1 MAQPCRRWRPAP
13 LLLGLSTAEKE
24 RPPAIRWPSTKASSR
39 AAAAANG
46 GVELRATKLP
56 LIGHILHLGLPNLIG
71 VPPHR
76 ILRHLSRRY
85 GAGGLLFL
93 KIGEIP
99 TVVVSSREAV
109 EEVMKTHD
117 AIFATRLQTETVKSV
132 HKRGSDIAFAPYGNE
147 WRQLRRICMVE
158 LLSTKR
164 PSLSNLL
171 VFSTSFYM
179 NSQVRLT
186 TYIKMQDLLLSGT
199 HTVTTIIDWAM
210 AELMRN
216 PLVMSRAQSEVRTA
230 FMEQMK
236 VTEEGLRKL
245 RYFHWV
251 IKETLRLHSPGP
263 LLIGRGSQETCRVM
277 GYDVPKGS
285 MVLVS
290 AWAMSR
296 DPKYWDE
303 PETFKPER
311 FENDTR
317 DFRDHD
323 FEFTPFGAG
332 RRMCPGVSFGLA
344 SVELALANLLF
355 HFDWNLPDGVDANK
369 LDMAETMGFA
379 GKRKAE
385 HWLKPILRVPFA
397 SRN

>member
-1 MAQPCRRWRPAP
+1 
-13 LLLGLSTAEKE
+13 
-24 RPPAIRWPSTKASSR
+24 
-39 AAAAANG
+39 
-46 GVELRATKLP
+46 
-56 LIGHILHLGLPNLIG
+56 
-71 VPPHR
+71 
-76 ILRHLSRRY
+76 
-85 GAGGLLFL
+85 
-93 KIGEIP
+93 
-99 TVVVSSREAV
+99 
-109 EEVMKTHD
+109 
-117 AIFATRLQTETVKSV
+117 
-132 HKRGSDIAFAPYGNE
+132 
-147 WRQLRRICMVE
+147 
-158 LLSTKR
+158 
-164 PSLSNLL
+164 
-171 VFSTSFYM
+171 
-179 NSQVRLT
+179 
-186 TYIKMQDLLLSGT
+186 
-199 HTVTTIIDWAM
+199 M

-317 DFRDHD
+317 DLEIMTSSSHLLVPG
-323 FEFTPFGAG
+323 EECALVSHLVLLLSSWLLQTYCSILTGIS
-332 RRMCPGVSFGLA
+332 RMVL
-344 SVELALANLLF
+344 
-355 HFDWNLPDGVDANK
+355 
-369 LDMAETMGFA
+369 M
-379 GKRKAE
+379 
-385 HWLKPILRVPFA
+385 PI
-397 SRN
+397 N

>member
-1 MAQPCRRWRPAP
+1 
-13 LLLGLSTAEKE
+13 
-24 RPPAIRWPSTKASSR
+24 
-39 AAAAANG
+39 
-46 GVELRATKLP
+46 
-56 LIGHILHLGLPNLIG
+56 
-71 VPPHR
+71 
-76 ILRHLSRRY
+76 
-85 GAGGLLFL
+85 
-93 KIGEIP
+93 
-99 TVVVSSREAV
+99 
-109 EEVMKTHD
+109 
-117 AIFATRLQTETVKSV
+117 
-132 HKRGSDIAFAPYGNE
+132 
-147 WRQLRRICMVE
+147 MVE

-164 PSLSNLL
+164 VQSFRAIQEDEVARL
-171 VFSTSFYM
+171 VQAVSSAASTSLVNVSKFLSTY
-179 NSQVRLT
+179 NNDVIVRCVVGDHRLIDRNTLISYITKAIEYAQAPTIADLFPSWRLACALT
-186 TYIKMQDLLLSGT
+186 HKFGKMDLFIDRLFEFMDTIISDNKTQMDEAHQEDITSVLLRIHREGNHQFTLTMGTIKAVVFDLLLSGT

-230 FMEQMK
+230 FMEEMK

-251 IKETLRLHSPGP
+251 IKETLRLHTPGP

-285 MVLVS
+285 MVL
-290 AWAMSR
+290 
-296 DPKYWDE
+296 

-317 DFRDHD
+317 DFRGHD

-369 LDMAETMGFA
+369 LDMAETMGFV

-385 HWLKPILRVPFA
+385 LWLKPILRVPFA

>member
-1 MAQPCRRWRPAP
+1 
-13 LLLGLSTAEKE
+13 
-24 RPPAIRWPSTKASSR
+24 
-39 AAAAANG
+39 
-46 GVELRATKLP
+46 
-56 LIGHILHLGLPNLIG
+56 
-71 VPPHR
+71 
-76 ILRHLSRRY
+76 
-85 GAGGLLFL
+85 
-93 KIGEIP
+93 
-99 TVVVSSREAV
+99 
-109 EEVMKTHD
+109 
-117 AIFATRLQTETVKSV
+117 
-132 HKRGSDIAFAPYGNE
+132 
-147 WRQLRRICMVE
+147 
-158 LLSTKR
+158 
-164 PSLSNLL
+164 
-171 VFSTSFYM
+171 
-179 NSQVRLT
+179 
-186 TYIKMQDLLLSGT
+186 
-199 HTVTTIIDWAM
+199 M

-317 DFRDHD
+317 DFRGHD

-369 LDMAETMGFA
+369 LDMAETMGFV

-385 HWLKPILRVPFA
+385 LWLKPILRVPFA